1 MEASLIKILHNVM
14 SKPVPADP
22 ELYARIKAKI
32 KRESASRWPSAYLS
46 GHLVKTYKAQMEKR
60 GKKAYK
66 SGSPSKKSSS
76 LGRWYKEDW
85 IDIKTGKPC
94 GAVKTKTYYPTCR
107 PRKKITEDTPRT
119 ARTLTAEQKKKMIK
133 LKQKAKGKT
142 VHYSYKK

>member
-1 MEASLIKILHNVM
+1 M

-46 GHLVKTYKAQMEKR
+46 GHLVKTYKAAMEKK
-60 GKKAYK
+60 GKKPYK

-85 IDIKTGKPC
+85 INISTGKKC
-94 GAVKTKTYYPTCR
+94 GDVKTKSYYPVCR
-107 PRKKITEDTPRT
+107 PKKKITEDTPRT
-119 ARTLTAEQKKKMIK
+119 ARSLSTETKRKMIK
-133 LKQKAKGKT
+133 LKQKAKKKT
-142 VHYSYKK
+142 VHYDYRK

>member
-1 MEASLIKILHNVM
+1 M

-46 GHLVKTYKAQMEKR
+46 GHLVKTYKKAMEKR
-60 GKKAYK
+60 GKKPYK

-85 IDIKTGKPC
+85 INISTGKKC
-94 GAVKTKTYYPTCR
+94 GDVKTKSYYPVCR
-107 PRKKITEDTPRT
+107 PKKKITEDTPRT
-119 ARTLTAEQKKKMIK
+119 ARSLSTETKRKMIK
-133 LKQKAKGKT
+133 LKQKAKKKT

>member
-1 MEASLIKILHNVM
+1 M
-14 SKPVPADP
+14 SNPVPADP
-22 ELYARIKAKI
+22 ELYARLKAKI
-32 KRESASRWPSAYLS
+32 KRTAKSRWPSAYLS
-46 GHLVKTYKAQMEKR
+46 GKLVQEYKAQMEKR
-60 GKKAYK
+60 GKKPYK

-85 IDIKTGKPC
+85 INISTGEKC

-107 PRKKITEDTPRT
+107 PRYKITEDTPRT
-119 ARTLTAEQKKKMIK
+119 ARSLTAEQKKKMIK

>member
-1 MEASLIKILHNVM
+1 M

-46 GHLVKTYKAQMEKR
+46 GHLVKTYKAAMEKK
-60 GKKAYK
+60 GKKPYK

-85 IDIKTGKPC
+85 INIKTGKKC
-94 GAVKTKTYYPTCR
+94 GDVKTKSYYPVCR
-107 PRKKITEDTPRT
+107 PRYKITEDTPRT
-119 ARTLTAEQKKKMIK
+119 ARSLSTETKRKMIK

>member
-1 MEASLIKILHNVM
+1 M
-14 SKPVPADP
+14 SKSVPADP

-46 GHLVKTYKAQMEKR
+46 GHLVKTYKAAMEKK
-60 GKKAYK
+60 GKKPYK

-85 IDIKTGKPC
+85 INIKTGKKC
-94 GAVKTKTYYPTCR
+94 GDVKTKTYYPTCR

-119 ARTLTAEQKKKMIK
+119 ARSLTAEQKKKMIK

>member
-1 MEASLIKILHNVM
+1 MIKILHSVM

-32 KRESASRWPSAYLS
+32 KRESKSRWPSAYLS
-46 GHLVKTYKAQMEKR
+46 GHLVKTYKAAMEKR

-66 SGSPSKKSSS
+66 VGSPSKKSSS
-76 LGRWYKEDW
+76 LKRWYDEKW
-85 IDIKTGKPC
+85 IDVKTGKPC
-94 GAVKTKTYYPTCR
+94 GSVKTKTYYPTCR

-119 ARTLTAEQKKKMIK
+119 ARSLSIETKKKMIK
-133 LKQKAKGKT
+133 LKQTAKGKT

>member
-1 MEASLIKILHNVM
+1 M
-14 SKPVPADP
+14 SNPVPADP
-22 ELYARIKAKI
+22 EIYARLKAKI
-32 KRESASRWPSAYLS
+32 KRTAKSRWPSAYLS
-46 GHLVKTYKAQMEKR
+46 GKLVQEYKAQMEKR
-60 GKKAYK
+60 GKKPYK

-85 IDIKTGKPC
+85 INISTGEKC

-119 ARTLTAEQKKKMIK
+119 ARSLTAEQKKKMIK

>member
-1 MEASLIKILHNVM
+1 M
-14 SKPVPADP
+14 SKPVPTDQK
-22 ELYARIKAKI
+22 LYDQIKSRVKS
-32 KRESASRWPSAYLS
+32 SATSRWPSAYLS
-46 GHLVKTYKAQMEKR
+46 GQVVQKYKASMEKR
-60 GKKAYK
+60 GKKPYK

-85 IDIKTGKPC
+85 IDIKTGKKC
-94 GAVKTKTYYPTCR
+94 GDAKTKTYYPVCR

>member
-1 MEASLIKILHNVM
+1 M

-60 GKKAYK
+60 GKKPYK

-85 IDIKTGKPC
+85 INISTGKKC
-94 GAVKTKTYYPTCR
+94 GDVKTKSYYPVCR

-119 ARTLTAEQKKKMIK
+119 ARSLSTETKRKMIK

>member
-1 MEASLIKILHNVM
+1 M

-60 GKKAYK
+60 GKKPYK

-85 IDIKTGKPC
+85 INISTGKPC
-94 GAVKTKTYYPTCR
+94 GSVKTKDYYPTCR
-107 PRKKITEDTPRT
+107 PKKKITEDTPRT
-119 ARTLTAEQKKKMIK
+119 ARTLSTETKKKMIK